1 MLLCLVNVLTQ
12 STGQQLCKFIGAI
25 ERFYIRKS
33 LLISHRTGLEQ
44 QRRYM
49 IAVSLFWSIKM
60 ANVSVKT
67 LYSTTGFLSLPL
79 HMLHVA

>member
-12 STGQQLCKFIGAI
+12 SAGQQLCKFIGAM

-33 LLISHRTGLEQ
+33 LLNSHRTGLEHW
-44 QRRYM
+44 RRYM
-49 IAVSLFWSIKM
+49 MAVSLFWGIKM

-67 LYSTTGFLSLPL
+67 FYSTTGFLSLGSE
-79 HMLHVA
+79 